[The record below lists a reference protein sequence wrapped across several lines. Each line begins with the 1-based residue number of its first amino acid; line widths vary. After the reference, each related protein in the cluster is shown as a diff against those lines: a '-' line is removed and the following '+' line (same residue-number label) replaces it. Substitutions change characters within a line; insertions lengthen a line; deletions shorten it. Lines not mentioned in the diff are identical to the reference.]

1 MGTRSQRRTLMR
13 WVENAAGAELLRRH
27 VPADRWL
34 FLRYEDFAAQ
44 PRIAVRRILDLL
56 GEPADP
62 PFTGDDTVLLGPNH
76 NLSGNPN
83 RFTTGQVRIVPDHE
97 WSRQLSRRDQAVIEA
112 ATLPF
117 LLRYSYPVVP
127 RRTVAAAG

>member
-1 MGTRSQRRTLMR
+1 MR
-13 WVENAAGAELLRRH
+13 WVENAVGAEMLRRH

-34 FLRYEDFAAQ
+34 FVRYEDFAVQ
-44 PRIAVRRILDLL
+44 PRDTVRRILDLI
-56 GEPADP
+56 GESKDP
-62 PFTGDDTVLLGPNH
+62 PFTADDTVLLGGNH

-83 RFTTGQVRIVPDHE
+83 RFTTGPVRIVPDHE

-117 LLRYSYPVVP
+117 LLRYRYPVVP
-127 RRTVAAAG
+127 RGTGDRASHPS